1 MGERVKKKR
10 RETGVAAVHTHISDV
25 QGGFTVMFPSPPSLL
40 LSSCLL
46 HYNHVHT
53 HTHTLKNCSSA
64 AALNMSVHQLCASSS
79 REARNRPDSSN
90 NTGPRSLSQP

>member
-53 HTHTLKNCSSA
+53 HTHTEELFISCSSKYECSSA
-64 AALNMSVHQLCASSS
+64 LCKQQQRS
-79 REARNRPDSSN
+79 EKQAR
-90 NTGPRSLSQP
+90 QQQ